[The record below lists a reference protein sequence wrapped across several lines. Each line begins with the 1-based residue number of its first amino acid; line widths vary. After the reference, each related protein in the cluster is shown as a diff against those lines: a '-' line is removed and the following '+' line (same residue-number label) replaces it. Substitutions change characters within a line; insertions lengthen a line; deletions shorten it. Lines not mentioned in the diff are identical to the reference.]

1 MDFLKWVFTDVLNDF
16 ISFITL
22 IAILFCWLLGL
33 IDIYKNGW
41 EVKDNEDFETN
52 TRSHY

>member
-1 MDFLKWVFTDVLNDF
+1 MLSDIFNDF
-16 ISFITL
+16 VTFITL
-22 IAILFCWLLGL
+22 GGILFCWIWGS

-52 TRSHY
+52 TRSNY